1 LCPFAAINRA
11 HRNGVSRRVKRSGGN
26 KGQEYM
32 DAEVV
37 SKAGLSRRRKA
48 DIAQK
53 SHADTPVSGK

>member
-1 LCPFAAINRA
+1 
-11 HRNGVSRRVKRSGGN
+11 
-26 KGQEYM
+26 M

>member
-1 LCPFAAINRA
+1 VPICRHKPGASQRCFATGQAIWRD
-11 HRNGVSRRVKRSGGN
+11 

-37 SKAGLSRRRKA
+37 SKAGLSRRRTA